1 MSSAAQNAETS
12 NLEYGAAAVCYDY
25 GCPEY
30 PMELDIIEKA
40 FQREKPTGKVV
51 NGALL
56 TQQSNEHSFNQD
68 KAVYLS
74 PFQTHQTTDMSSFLV
89 GLFDGHGEDGHVVAK
104 YAAENFPKR
113 LAEKFNQRLCCENS
127 EWIKQQ
133 INATFHEINDELPPF
148 SGLRGGCT
156 ASVSIRMGATLYIAN
171 AGDSRTLV
179 VGEDGQILYSTRRDK
194 AHLPE
199 ERSRIEAMGGVV
211 RIPPKFPNDSRVM
224 VFSTANKPPEM
235 IGLAMSRSLGD
246 WEWKEVGVIAE
257 PIIDKI
263 DLSSEKH
270 AFFVLAASDGV
281 FDLRKPEFHAK
292 ELYER
297 IYVQHADPLKSM
309 SGIFHT
315 VTPKVKSWYRD
326 DMTMVFANVKDHV

>member
-1 MSSAAQNAETS
+1 M
-12 NLEYGAAAVCYDY
+12 
-25 GCPEY
+25 
-30 PMELDIIEKA
+30 
-40 FQREKPTGKVV
+40 

-56 TQQSNEHSFNQD
+56 TQQSNEHRFNQD
-68 KAVYLS
+68 EAVYIS
-74 PFQTHQTTDMSSFLV
+74 PFKTKQTSGMTSFFV
-89 GLFDGHGEDGHVVAK
+89 GMFDGHGEDGHVVAK
-104 YAAENFPKR
+104 YAAAHFPKR
-113 LAEKFNQRLCCENS
+113 LAEKFNQGPCCQNK

-156 ASVSIRMGATLYIAN
+156 VSVSIRMGTALYIAN

-179 VGEDGQILYSTRRDK
+179 VGENGLILYSTRRDK
-194 AHLPE
+194 AHLPD
-199 ERSRIEAMGGVV
+199 ERARIEAMGGIV

-257 PIIDKI
+257 PIIDI
-263 DLSSEKH
+263 MDLSPEENTV
-270 AFFVLAASDGV
+270 FVLAASDGV
-281 FDLRKPEFHAK
+281 FDLRKPEFYAK

-297 IYVQHADPLKSM
+297 IYIQHMDPLKS
-309 SGIFHT
+309 IFDIFVT

-326 DMTMVFANVKDHV
+326 DMTMVYAHMKDHV